1 MSNDNNCF
9 SCIDCRLKSCNTD
22 EGLYPEFCPTAA
34 LMEGALEGASFD
46 EAIDLYLDDEEV
58 SELVYNLIEYALLRE
73 ETRKAHRSKG

>member
-46 EAIDLYLDDEEV
+46 EAIDL
-58 SELVYNLIEYALLRE
+58 
-73 ETRKAHRSKG
+73 